1 MYNIF
6 GVPRAITLNSEG
18 EQYDLT
24 YVHDQDSC
32 AAKWLKGHTEEGKIR
47 VYGDR
52 LGTLIMVSQ
61 ATMSLGK
68 NAISIDKPRRVKGY
82 VFLRYDNVI
91 NDRLYI
97 REYHNTT
104 EYQTMFVGKS
114 MIYNNGGSEVW
125 R

>member
-1 MYNIF
+1 
-6 GVPRAITLNSEG
+6 
-18 EQYDLT
+18 
-24 YVHDQDSC
+24 
-32 AAKWLKGHTEEGKIR
+32 
-47 VYGDR
+47 
-52 LGTLIMVSQ
+52 MVSQ
-61 ATMSLGK
+61 ATISFGK
-68 NAISIDKPRRVKGY
+68 NAVSIDKSRRVKGY

-97 REYHNTT
+97 RYEYHNIT